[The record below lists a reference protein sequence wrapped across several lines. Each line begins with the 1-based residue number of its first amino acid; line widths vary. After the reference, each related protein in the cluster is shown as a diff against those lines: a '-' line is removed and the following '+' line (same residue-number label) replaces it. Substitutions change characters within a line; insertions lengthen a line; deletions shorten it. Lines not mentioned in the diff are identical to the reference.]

1 MPTPSLNRVEIDL
14 GALRSNYENIK
25 ALVGAEVEVMAMVKS
40 DAYGHGLL
48 PAAKAFYAG
57 GAHIFGV
64 AEVEEAVALR
74 EAGLTGD
81 IIVLLGAPSVSLAEV
96 IQYKLSPVVYDLAF
110 VKELSDLAVK
120 LDVVIDVHLKVD
132 LGMGRL
138 GIMPDDV
145 SQFVQA
151 MHQMPGVF
159 LAGFF
164 SHFPLADDLSNN
176 ATEEQCQRFET
187 ILQEVNTLVQTKKI
201 MHIANSAAL
210 IRFPETHF
218 DMVRPGISL
227 YGYCPIEEKG
237 ACEQLCSKPAMSFK
251 TEVIQVKEVPAGH
264 GISYG
269 HKFITERP
277 TRIAVLP
284 VGYDDGYSRLLT
296 GKAMVLIGGRRV
308 PIRGTICMNA
318 CMADVTDL
326 PDVQVGDEV
335 VLMGTQGDEEI
346 SAGEIA
352 GWLGTIS
359 YEVLC
364 QFGRSN
370 RHVYYDSSPR
380 EVNPSL

>member
-1 MPTPSLNRVEIDL
+1 MSTPSLNRVEIDL

-25 ALVGAEVEVMAMVKS
+25 AIVGADVEVMAMVKS
-40 DAYGHGLL
+40 DAYGHGLVS
-48 PAAKAFYAG
+48 AAKAFDAG
-57 GAHIFGV
+57 GARVFGV

-74 EAGLTGD
+74 EAGITGE
-81 IIVLLGAPSVSLAEV
+81 IIVLLGAPAIGLAEV
-96 IQYKLSPVVYDLAF
+96 LQYKLSPVIYDLAI
-110 VKELSDLAVK
+110 VKELSDLAVQS
-120 LDVVIDVHLKVD
+120 DSVIDVHLKVD

-138 GIMPDDV
+138 GIMPNEIT
-145 SQFVQA
+145 QFIQA
-151 MHQMPGVF
+151 MEHMPGVSV
-159 LAGFF
+159 AGFF
-164 SHFPLADDLSNN
+164 SHFPLADDLSSG
-176 ATEEQCQRFET
+176 ATQEQCQRFEMMQ
-187 ILQEVNTLVQTKKI
+187 QEVNSLVQTKKI

-227 YGYCPIEEKG
+227 YGYCPTEEKDS
-237 ACEQLCSKPAMSFK
+237 CEKLHSKPAMSFK
-251 TEVIQVKEVPAGH
+251 TEVIQLKDLPAGH

-277 TRIAVLP
+277 TRVAVLP

-326 PDVQVGDEV
+326 SGVHVGDEV
-335 VLMGTQGDEEI
+335 FLMGRQGNEEI
-346 SAGEIA
+346 SADEIA

-364 QFGRSN
+364 QFGRCN
-370 RHVYYDSSPR
+370 RHVYYNSSPR
-380 EVNPSL
+380 D